1 MERNIQQDFPKVSE
15 NWNFLPML
23 TGKAFEFLEVIFF
36 YLYICICK
44 PIKVKQNYKWFIFLS
59 KPTKMKVYFIHVCYM
74 YLKF

>member
-36 YLYICICK
+36 YLSTCICLCK
-44 PIKVKQNYKWFIFLS
+44 PIKVKPNYK
-59 KPTKMKVYFIHVCYM
+59 
-74 YLKF
+74 

>member
-36 YLYICICK
+36 I
-44 PIKVKQNYKWFIFLS
+44 FIYVYVYVNPS
-59 KPTKMKVYFIHVCYM
+59 KSNQITSDSFS
-74 YLKF
+74 